1 MDIGYML
8 EVFPKLIMTLP
19 ITLLII
25 TVSAIFGLLLSIG
38 VTYLR
43 LKKLIIIGPILET
56 YVSFMRSTPILI
68 QLFLVYYGLP
78 VLMDSLGFNTGD
90 FSAVASSIIALII
103 FNGAYLS
110 EILRPAYLS
119 VERGQHEAA
128 DSLGYKPFEKF
139 RKVIFP
145 QLAPIAL
152 PGLGNAVIYLVHD
165 TSLIFTIGVI
175 DVMGQAKLI
184 IANTYGE
191 NKIEMYFVI
200 AIIYWLVCLAS
211 DRMIKL
217 LEHFTYL
224 KKIKRKST
232 VKKSKV
238 YKGPVSAQ

>member
-1 MDIGYML
+1 MDLAYMI

-25 TVSAIFGLLLSIG
+25 IVSAIFGLLLSIG

-43 LKKLIIIGPILET
+43 LKKLKIIGPILEI

-68 QLFLVYYGLP
+68 QLFLVFYGLP
-78 VLMDSLGFNTGD
+78 VLMNSLGFNAGD
-90 FSAVASSIIALII
+90 FGAITSSIIALII

-139 RKVIFP
+139 RKIVLP

-152 PGLGNAVIYLVHD
+152 PGLGNAIIYLVHD
-165 TSLIFTIGVI
+165 TSLVFTIGVVDI
-175 DVMGQAKLI
+175 MGQAKLL

-191 NKIEMYFVI
+191 NKIEMYLAI
-200 AIIYWLVCLAS
+200 AIMYWLVCLAS
-211 DRMIKL
+211 DRIIKL
-217 LEHFTYL
+217 LENFTYL
-224 KKIKRKST
+224 KRIKRKSK
-232 VKKSKV
+232 VKKSEV
-238 YKGPVSAQ
+238 YKDPVSAQ